1 MKSQIL
7 PEEDLI
13 IIRMGQASLC
23 NNCGC
28 RAVDESK
35 FVNHDDKIPAA
46 SFFPVR
52 GGRMLVRVGLTVLL
66 SSEISLFEIFCWSH
80 RDKTKK

>member
-7 PEEDLI
+7 PEENLI

-46 SFFPVR
+46 SFCPVR
-52 GGRMLVRVGLTVLL
+52 RAAACWVRVY
-66 SSEISLFEIFCWSH
+66 
-80 RDKTKK
+80 TKSGERFYFF

>member
-7 PEEDLI
+7 PEENLI

-35 FVNHDDKIPAA
+35 FVSHDIIETPPQDMKR
-46 SFFPVR
+46 F
-52 GGRMLVRVGLTVLL
+52 LL
-66 SSEISLFEIFCWSH
+66 
-80 RDKTKK
+80 